1 MEKNYGL
8 FLSTFQSHSILKQD
22 LMLRVE
28 TFTFN
33 PFQENTYLLINDDN
47 ECWIVDPGMYGVDE
61 EQAMFRFIADNQL
74 KPQQVINTH
83 AHIDHV
89 LGIDAMKQK
98 YGIPFGMHQLDQPVL
113 ANAGGSAMMFGF
125 NFGATP
131 VVDFFID
138 EHKPLQLG
146 KDEVT
151 VRFTPG
157 HSPGS
162 IVFYY
167 EPGQWVIGGDVL
179 FLGSVGRTDLPG
191 GDHEVLMNS
200 IQSQLYVLPDE
211 TVVHPGHGPAT
222 HIGHEKKT
230 NPFIRG

>member
-1 MEKNYGL
+1 
-8 FLSTFQSHSILKQD
+8 
-22 LMLRVE
+22 MLRVE

-33 PFQENTYLLINDDN
+33 PFQENTYLLINEHN

-61 EQAMFRFIADNQL
+61 EQALFRFITDNQL
-74 KPQQVINTH
+74 KPQQIINTH

-89 LGIDAMKQK
+89 LGIDAVKTK
-98 YGIPFGMHQLDQPVL
+98 YNIPFGMNQMEQPVL
-113 ANAGGSAMMFGF
+113 NNAGGSAMMFGF

-131 VVDFFID
+131 TVDFFIS
-138 EHKPLQLG
+138 ENNNLQLG
-146 KDEVT
+146 KDEVA

-167 EPGQWVIGGDVL
+167 EPGAWVIGGDVL
-179 FLGSVGRTDLPG
+179 FLGSIGRTDLPG
-191 GDHEVLMNS
+191 GNHETLLNS
-200 IQSQLYVLPDE
+200 IQTQIYSLPDE
-211 TVVHPGHGPAT
+211 TVVYSGHGPAT